1 MVQTDLPLFSC
12 LRRRQ
17 FCEAVRQAEEME
29 RHIRSHAC
37 CILSTYINEPF
48 PNAANHPNLNLD
60 RSELERFFVAAD
72 IAVRLNNPDR
82 VIKHVDGDYD
92 PPSST
97 LPDNHCY
104 PMWYNG
110 HGIDIGKL
118 HKGYWMPVQPAGITA
133 AANSDAR
140 DSRTG
145 R

>member
-1 MVQTDLPLFSC
+1 M
-12 LRRRQ
+12 
-17 FCEAVRQAEEME
+17 
-29 RHIRSHAC
+29 
-37 CILSTYINEPF
+37 
-48 PNAANHPNLNLD
+48 
-60 RSELERFFVAAD
+60 ERFFAAAD